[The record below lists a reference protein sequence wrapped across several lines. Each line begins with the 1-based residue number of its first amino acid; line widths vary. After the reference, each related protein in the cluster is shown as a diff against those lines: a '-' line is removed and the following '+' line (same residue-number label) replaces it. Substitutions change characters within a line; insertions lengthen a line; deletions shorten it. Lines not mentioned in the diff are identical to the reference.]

1 MMVNII
7 IIAIIMVI
15 DYDYYGMRIIIIT
28 RKEEANALYKKK
40 IKVITLNTYVRQLDT
55 YIWCKWEN
63 GVTHAFDGGSLGYIN

>member
-28 RKEEANALYKKK
+28 RK
-40 IKVITLNTYVRQLDT
+40 R
-55 YIWCKWEN
+55 
-63 GVTHAFDGGSLGYIN
+63 S